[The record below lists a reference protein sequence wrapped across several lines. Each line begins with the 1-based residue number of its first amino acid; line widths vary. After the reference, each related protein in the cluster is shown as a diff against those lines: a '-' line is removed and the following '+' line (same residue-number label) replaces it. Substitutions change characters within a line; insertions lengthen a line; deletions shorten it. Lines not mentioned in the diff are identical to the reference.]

1 VTVKKADMEIKYG
14 IIAYTLVDEKSPKMQ
29 ILHFCGYET
38 QPTQSDFNSLV
49 QELNTDPEFGLV
61 GKEVFLMEASDSIIK
76 EMARQLKS

>member
-1 VTVKKADMEIKYG
+1 MEIKYG
-14 IIAYTLVDEKSPKMQ
+14 IIAYTLVDKDNPKMQ

-38 QPTQSDFNSLV
+38 QPTQSDFDSLV
-49 QELNTDPEFGLV
+49 QELNTDPEFGLIGMV